1 MLNLYFYP
9 GLFSLG
15 LAVGILGLVL
25 LLSLV
30 VSYAYDERTLLAL
43 AAYLALMV
51 LIPFA
56 LVRIGMAEKLVQQTA
71 LVMGPTVAVIA
82 QMWLMR
88 GRNTE
93 PGAKIAMALMLLSGL
108 VLIALFAVPSLDRL
122 DHAVSYVWFAAV
134 LTAASYT
141 MVRHRV
147 SVGPWIWWFLLGTLS
162 GLGVAIAF
170 LSGHVEAEQIYWPQ
184 VLLLVLQVPPVY
196 LSLVWRNRLLNE
208 SQLRSASAN
217 VTDPLTGLSTST
229 VLVERIMR
237 VASRANKTDTV
248 SAVFLIE
255 VQNWRGILAELGEEF
270 NEKMLLEVALR
281 VRRAIGDNDLAARV
295 KGARFAVVA
304 QGLADDTEVNAL
316 ATRLFVS
323 GLRID
328 SPLLTGVEFKFRIVV
343 CPLVAE
349 LASDPAATIRWLKGL
364 ANHFSRWPV
373 SHRSRN
379 ILLLTT
385 LPNAATTVSGTLQPN
400 DGDISSDGP
409 SSF

>member
-1 MLNLYFYP
+1 
-9 GLFSLG
+9 
-15 LAVGILGLVL
+15 
-25 LLSLV
+25 
-30 VSYAYDERTLLAL
+30 
-43 AAYLALMV
+43 
-51 LIPFA
+51 
-56 LVRIGMAEKLVQQTA
+56 
-71 LVMGPTVAVIA
+71 
-82 QMWLMR
+82 
-88 GRNTE
+88 
-93 PGAKIAMALMLLSGL
+93 
-108 VLIALFAVPSLDRL
+108 
-122 DHAVSYVWFAAV
+122 
-134 LTAASYT
+134 
-141 MVRHRV
+141 
-147 SVGPWIWWFLLGTLS
+147 
-162 GLGVAIAF
+162 
-170 LSGHVEAEQIYWPQ
+170 
-184 VLLLVLQVPPVY
+184 
-196 LSLVWRNRLLNE
+196 
-208 SQLRSASAN
+208 
-217 VTDPLTGLSTST
+217 
-229 VLVERIMR
+229 
-237 VASRANKTDTV
+237 
-248 SAVFLIE
+248 
-255 VQNWRGILAELGEEF
+255 
-270 NEKMLLEVALR
+270 MLLEVALR

-385 LPNAATTVSGTLQPN
+385 LPNAATTGSGTLQPN